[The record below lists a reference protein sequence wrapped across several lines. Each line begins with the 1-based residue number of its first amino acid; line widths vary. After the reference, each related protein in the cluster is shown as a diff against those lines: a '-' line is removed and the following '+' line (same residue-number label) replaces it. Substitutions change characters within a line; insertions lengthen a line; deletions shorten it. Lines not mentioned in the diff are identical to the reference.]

1 MAKKIPLYPRHGF
14 ARKLAKE
21 FLLQSKVKSLPVNPM
36 AICNQQ
42 GFIIRSVSEAE
53 ELIDELDPFDV
64 RSNPECDAK
73 TYLTSDGR
81 YVIVYDDAVF
91 SQGRIIWTIAH
102 EIGHIVMGHLR
113 DFEQTEIHK
122 GLTLKENTV
131 LEKEADTFASEFLA
145 PAEVLIRCQCV
156 KKNLIIKLCGLSEQA
171 ASYRENYLQAYE
183 PNQVFEHIDQKLLKQ
198 FSSFIINK
206 DFLINLHF
214 KICSKCRNY
223 ILSSREHFCRVCGT
237 NVGVSSLTK
246 GIYYS
251 DGPEMNSRKKV
262 LACPKCYRRVE
273 GVSSSL
279 CNHCETSL
287 VNACSNKTCNLRH
300 LGSSRYC
307 YKCGKPTHF
316 LLNNT
321 LGDWRKA
328 RRNYDKHRMIK
339 SVLERDEDTGK
350 VLEEWQYLLSFIKSE
365 GKYSAYEALKDSI
378 AKVDYDTLFIY
389 SSSDTVRD
397 WIATQEL
404 FCGYIIRMMSLKLGI
419 QVIEIISLQLS
430 EDGTISF
437 KA

>member
-1 MAKKIPLYPRHGF
+1 MTKKVPLYPRYGL

-36 AICNQQ
+36 AICNQH

-53 ELIDELDPFDV
+53 EIIAEIDPFDV
-64 RSNPECDAK
+64 RGNPECDAK

-102 EIGHIVMGHLR
+102 EIGHIVMNHLR
-113 DFEQTEIHK
+113 DFVETEIHQ
-122 GLTLKENTV
+122 GLAIKENTV

-145 PAEVLIRCQCV
+145 PAEVLIRCQCL

-183 PNQVFEHIDQKLLKQ
+183 LNQVFEHIDQKLLKQ

-206 DFLINLHF
+206 DFLINLHY

-223 ILSSREHFCRVCGT
+223 ILSSREHFCRICGT
-237 NVGVSSLTK
+237 TVGTSSLTK

-251 DGPEMNSRKKV
+251 DGPEMNSRKRV
-262 LACPKCYRRVE
+262 LVCPKCYQGVE
-273 GVSSSL
+273 GTSSCL
-279 CNHCETSL
+279 CDHCGTSL
-287 VNACSNKTCNLRH
+287 FNTCSNKQCYTRQV
-300 LGSSRYC
+300 GTSRYC
-307 YKCGKPTHF
+307 YKCGEPTEF

-321 LGDWRKA
+321 VSDWRQA
-328 RRNYDKHRMIK
+328 RRNYDNHKMIK
-339 SVLERDEDTGK
+339 GLLEKDEDTGK
-350 VLEEWQYLLSFIKSE
+350 VLEEWQYLLSFMKSE
-365 GKYSAYEALKDSI
+365 KKFPAYEIFKNSI

-389 SSSDTVRD
+389 FDSDTARY
-397 WIATQEL
+397 WIETQES
-404 FCGYIIRMMSLKLGI
+404 FCDYIIRVMSLKLGI
-419 QVIEIISLQLS
+419 QIIDIIPLELS
-430 EDGTISF
+430 EDETISF
-437 KA
+437 EA